1 MSTSCILIE
10 TGQCGNQLGY
20 TLLDSLY
27 DHISPPSSRKEF
39 DKYFNT
45 DTDIFFRKSRD
56 GSKLYSRSV
65 CLDTEPKVINE
76 CLTRA
81 RQKRKWELDPKSVA
95 YLHGG
100 TQLYTCIMICLYYYY
115 YYYHYY

>member
-1 MSTSCILIE
+1 MSSCVFID

-27 DHISPPSSRKEF
+27 DHIVPPILKKEF
-39 DKYFNT
+39 EKVPNDLDF
-45 DTDIFFRKSRD
+45 FFRKSRN

-76 CLTRA
+76 CLTRS
-81 RQKRKWELDPKSVA
+81 RQRSHKWELDPKSIA

-100 TQLYTCIMICLYYYY
+100 RIF
-115 YYYHYY
+115 HK